1 MKHRAGIL
9 LVVFGLIAGF
19 FLSASAQSTSNKGT
33 DFWLAY
39 GNHVAG
45 FSQVIGQEM
54 VVYITSDVS
63 TSGNLEVGGTSIPFQ
78 VSANAI
84 TNVTVPQNAYIGN
97 SEGKIN
103 DKGIHIT
110 SLLPIVV
117 YAHIY
122 DQSVSGATLV
132 LPTNTLG
139 KDYFSLNYEQ
149 ISNSLNS
156 HSFFFVVATEDNTEI
171 IITPSVNTQGNLKA
185 GVASAPIKLNKG
197 EIYQVF
203 GIETSRLGSTTKGGD
218 LTGTRIQSISTTS
231 EPCKKIAVFSG
242 SGKMAIGC
250 LNANGSAGSADNL
263 FQQVY
268 PTASWGKSFI
278 TVPSK
283 DRNYDVYRIFK
294 SDPNAV
300 VKLNGSVIP
309 AASFVNNFY
318 YEFAGQ
324 VVNYVESDKSI
335 QVALYAVTQG
345 KSINCTN
352 VPGDVGDPEM
362 IFLNPL
368 GKSVV

>member
-1 MKHRAGIL
+1 MKRSSGIL
-9 LVVFGLIAGF
+9 LVVFGLIAGLF
-19 FLSASAQSTSNKGT
+19 KSASAQSTSNKGT

-45 FSQVIGQEM
+45 YTPVIGQEM

-63 TSGNLEVGGTSIPFQ
+63 TSGVLEVGGTSIPFQ

-84 TNVTVPQNAYIGN
+84 TNVTVPQMAYIGN
-97 SEGKIN
+97 VESKIS

-122 DQSVSGATLV
+122 DQAVSGATLV

-171 IITPSVNTQGNLKA
+171 IITPSVNTQGGLKA

-203 GIETSRLGSTTKGGD
+203 GVETSRIGSTTKGGD
-218 LTGTRIQSISTTS
+218 LTGSRIQSISTTS
-231 EPCKKIAVFSG
+231 EPCKKIAVFAG

-294 SDPNAV
+294 
-300 VKLNGSVIP
+300 
-309 AASFVNNFY
+309 
-318 YEFAGQ
+318 
-324 VVNYVESDKSI
+324 
-335 QVALYAVTQG
+335 
-345 KSINCTN
+345 
-352 VPGDVGDPEM
+352 
-362 IFLNPL
+362 
-368 GKSVV
+368 